1 MNLGMRVTICIA
13 MNIISFVYHKM
24 AAEVGPKWT
33 NLSGK
38 VVYGALSA
46 SDVLIIV
53 SEDVSGPDVVQRR
66 AAIELTEEQRGKLEN
81 QGIAREDQ
89 HDDLSIVKARYS
101 LDKNLQV
108 AGVEM
113 SGPGGERLTREVV
126 LKKINTLMN
135 NCEPKKGG
143 M

>member
-1 MNLGMRVTICIA
+1 
-13 MNIISFVYHKM
+13 MNIIPLVYHKM
-24 AAEVGPKWT
+24 AVEVGPEWT
-33 NLSGK
+33 DLSEK
-38 VVYGALSA
+38 VNYGADSA

-53 SEDVSGPDVVQRR
+53 SEDISGPDVVQRR
-66 AAIELTEEQRGKLEN
+66 AAIELTEERRGKLEN

-101 LDKNLQV
+101 LDENRQV
-108 AGVEM
+108 AAMEM

-126 LKKINTLMN
+126 FKKVNTFMN
-135 NCEPKKGG
+135 NCVPKKGG